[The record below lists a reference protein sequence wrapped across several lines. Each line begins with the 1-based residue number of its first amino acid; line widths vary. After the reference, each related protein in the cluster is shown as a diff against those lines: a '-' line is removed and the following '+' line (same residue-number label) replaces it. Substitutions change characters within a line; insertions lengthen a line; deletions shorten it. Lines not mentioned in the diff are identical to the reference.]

1 MKQAINFRLE
11 EVVLKTIAAL
21 AQDLHTS
28 KTDIVEQSVLQFA
41 AKVNHKKNKLL
52 QFAGTLSENDADDLL
67 NAIQQD
73 KTSKDIEFNL

>member
-41 AKVNHKKNKLL
+41 AKVNYKKNKLL

-73 KTSKDIEFNL
+73 KTSKDIELNL

>member
-1 MKQAINFRLE
+1 MKRAINFRLE

-28 KTDIVEQSVLQFA
+28 KTDIVEQSVSQFA

-73 KTSKDIEFNL
+73 KTSKDVEFNL

>member
-1 MKQAINFRLE
+1 MKHAINFRLE

-21 AQDLHTS
+21 AQDLQTS

-41 AKVNHKKNKLL
+41 AKINYKKNKLL